1 MKEADM
7 EIVLVVVRPFDTY
20 RVGDVIADART
31 AQTIGASA
39 HRQDVVRVTV
49 AAAMTNT
56 RKEG

>member
-1 MKEADM
+1 M

>member
-7 EIVLVVVRPFDTY
+7 AIVLVVVRPFEAY
-20 RVGDVIADART
+20 RVGDLIADAGT

-39 HRQDVVRVTV
+39 HRRSVVRVTV
-49 AAAMTNT
+49 RSAMTDT

>member
-1 MKEADM
+1 MA
-7 EIVLVVVRPFDTY
+7 IVLVVVRPFEAY

-39 HRQDVVRVTV
+39 HRRSVVRVTV
-49 AAAMTNT
+49 RTAMTDT